1 MNEELKPCPFCGSK
15 YIRILGGGNTFPYV
29 ECSNC
34 FVSTASELTRAEAIK
49 NWNRRVKDA

>member
-34 FVSTASELTRAEAIK
+34 IASTESELIRAEAIK